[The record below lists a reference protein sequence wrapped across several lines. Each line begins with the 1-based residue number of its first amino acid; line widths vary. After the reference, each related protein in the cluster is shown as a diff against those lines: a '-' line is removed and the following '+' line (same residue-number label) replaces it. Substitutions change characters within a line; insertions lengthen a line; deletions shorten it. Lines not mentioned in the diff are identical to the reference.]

1 MNVTKLGLYDPH
13 LSAQAHGHAHGHA
26 HGLAAVTG
34 ARPHASSLTSS
45 DSDSG
50 GEDDRDESRKRRR
63 PMNVTCEACKQRKVK
78 CDRARPSCGWCSRN
92 DHPCEYKER
101 KKPGLRAGYG
111 RELEGRLDRLESLL
125 QEQGRQLAAHLAEA
139 CTISSAV
146 SSNPHIPKSSAQG
159 QGLTPQGQTVASYE
173 AQAVAFD
180 EETAFQQPTID
191 PNLRS
196 SVSGHA
202 SSQYASGQQNIPDQQ
217 MAPPQSHYTP
227 SAHSHALPS
236 PHSATGYQGT
246 PVFPEHSTIL
256 PPYDLL
262 YSLVDLF
269 FKHINT
275 WLPLLDRK
283 TTLDTLFGSSSLDEA
298 DRVLLHGIVAATLR
312 FSQDP
317 RLTPESR
324 QHYHDTSKQRVQLF
338 GLENSNIRALQAL
351 IILALDVTGST
362 NGPPAWNLL
371 ALISR
376 SMVQLGL
383 AAESTSTL
391 ASPMYPS
398 IATLRASV
406 LPEPKSWIEDEE
418 RRRLFWSVY
427 LLDRYA
433 TIATAFEFA
442 LDEKE
447 VDRRLP
453 CRDDLFAAN
462 KPVETRWFRPPERP
476 RYTTGMA
483 ETHGHFSYHCELV
496 AILGHIHQFLKRP
509 IDIGSLTD
517 VEQWQGSY
525 RSLDSDLNAWHFSLP
540 DEFANITR
548 LLKSNMPAK
557 NTSCG
562 WVMLHAA
569 YCLAVIRLNSSAAY
583 PSQTSPIF
591 SSSYSAMQRCLSA
604 VEHLRQLCHFV
615 KLSGLLDRCG
625 PPFAFTVWVGAR
637 VMLVHGSTMDHKVDP
652 DVDFFVTT
660 LAEMGV
666 YYPVAKRYSDILS
679 AVLGEYRQSQ
689 RTSGVT
695 GEMVT
700 PSTVKILADMRR
712 CAYDLDFLISHQA
725 HTAAVRSYH
734 PTRVNTPAP
743 NELEYLDVFDLF
755 NFPRLPMTQEGVENG
770 HSQSLDQAAPQD
782 LAALNAAMIPNF
794 AVPNPEAD
802 WLFHTN

>member
-1 MNVTKLGLYDPH
+1 MDTTKLELYDHHPGSNGH
-13 LSAQAHGHAHGHA
+13 VHVSATTLGSLGPLRPLSN
-26 HGLAAVTG
+26 T
-34 ARPHASSLTSS
+34 PS
-45 DSDSG
+45 DSES
-50 GEDDRDESRKRRR
+50 GEDDDRDGSKKRKR
-63 PMNVTCEACKQRKVK
+63 PMNVTSEKSNATVL
-78 CDRARPSCGWCSRN
+78 SL
-92 DHPCEYKER
+92 H
-101 KKPGLRAGYG
+101 KPGLRAGYG
-111 RELEGRLDRLESLL
+111 RELEGRLDRLEALL
-125 QEQGRQLAAHLAEA
+125 NEQGRQLAAHLAES
-139 CTISSAV
+139 CTIDAGVNSA
-146 SSNPHIPKSSAQG
+146 SNRHSV
-159 QGLTPQGQTVASYE
+159 QGLGSDVARPRVSYD
-173 AQAVAFD
+173 AQAINVTG
-180 EETAFQQPTID
+180 ELQQQIID
-191 PNLRS
+191 PNL
-196 SVSGHA
+196 HA
-202 SSQYASGQQNIPDQQ
+202 PTSRHGSLQYQQGAPDQQ
-217 MAPPQSHYTP
+217 MAAQQSHYTP
-227 SAHSHALPS
+227 SAQSHTLTS
-236 PHSATGYQGT
+236 PHSTTGFQGAHMYN
-246 PVFPEHSTIL
+246 EYSAML

-262 YSLVDLF
+262 YALVDLY
-269 FKHINT
+269 FKHVNI

-283 TTLDTLFGSSSLDEA
+283 TTLDTLFGASTLDEA
-298 DRVLLHGIVAATLR
+298 DRVLLHAIVATTLR

-317 RLTPESR
+317 RLTPEGR

-338 GLENSNIRALQAL
+338 GLENSNVRALQAL
-351 IILALDVTGST
+351 VILALDVTGST

-383 AAESTSTL
+383 AVESGSAL

-418 RRRLFWSVY
+418 RRRLFWAVF

-476 RYTTGMA
+476 RYATGIA
-483 ETHGHFSYHCELV
+483 DTHGHFSYHCELM

-509 IDIGSLTD
+509 VDIGSLTD

-525 RSLDSDLNAWHFSLP
+525 RALDSDLNAWHFSLP

-548 LLKSNMPAK
+548 LLKSNVPAK
-557 NTSCG
+557 NTNCG
-562 WVMLHAA
+562 WIMLHAA
-569 YCLAVIRLNSSAAY
+569 YCLTVIRLNSSAAY

-604 VEHLRQLCHFV
+604 VENLRQLCRFV
-615 KLSGLLDRCG
+615 KLSGLLDRLG
-625 PPFAFTVWVGAR
+625 PPFAFAIWVGAR
-637 VMLVHGSTMDHKVDP
+637 VMLVHGSTMDHEVDP
-652 DVDFFVTT
+652 DIDFFVTT
-660 LAEMGV
+660 LAEMGENWL
-666 YYPVAKRYSDILS
+666 VAKRYSEILS
-679 AVLGEYRQSQ
+679 RVLGEYRQSQ
-689 RTSGVT
+689 RASGVT
-695 GEMVT
+695 GERVT

-712 CAYDLDFLISHQA
+712 CAYDLDFLISRQPHA
-725 HTAAVRSYH
+725 AAVKSYH
-734 PTRVNTPAP
+734 PTRTNTPAP

-755 NFPRLPMTQEGVENG
+755 NFPRVPMTQEGVENG
-770 HSQSLDQAAPQD
+770 NAQGLGQAAPPD
-782 LAALNAAMIPNF
+782 LSAMNAGMIPNF

>member
-1 MNVTKLGLYDPH
+1 MDTTKLELYDHNPGSNGH
-13 LSAQAHGHAHGHA
+13 VHVSATTLGSLGPLRPLSN
-26 HGLAAVTG
+26 T
-34 ARPHASSLTSS
+34 PS
-45 DSDSG
+45 DSES
-50 GEDDRDESRKRRR
+50 GEDDDRDGSKKRKR

-78 CDRARPSCGWCSRN
+78 CDRAQPACGWCSRN
-92 DHPCEYKER
+92 DHPCEYRER

-111 RELEGRLDRLESLL
+111 RELEGRLDRLEALL
-125 QEQGRQLAAHLAEA
+125 KEQGRQLAAHLAES
-139 CTISSAV
+139 CTIDAGVNSA
-146 SSNPHIPKSSAQG
+146 SNRHSV
-159 QGLTPQGQTVASYE
+159 QGLGSDVARPRVSYDT
-173 AQAVAFD
+173 QAIDVTGD
-180 EETAFQQPTID
+180 LQQQIID
-191 PNLRS
+191 PNL
-196 SVSGHA
+196 HA
-202 SSQYASGQQNIPDQQ
+202 PTSRHGSLQYQQGAPDQQ
-217 MAPPQSHYTP
+217 MAAQQSHYTP
-227 SAHSHALPS
+227 SAQSHTLTS
-236 PHSATGYQGT
+236 PHSTTGFQGT
-246 PVFPEHSTIL
+246 HMYNEYSAML

-262 YSLVDLF
+262 YALVDLY
-269 FKHINT
+269 FKHINI

-283 TTLDTLFGSSSLDEA
+283 TTLDTLFGASTLDEA
-298 DRVLLHGIVAATLR
+298 DRVLLHAIVATTLR

-317 RLTPESR
+317 RLTPEGR

-338 GLENSNIRALQAL
+338 GLDNSNVRALQAL
-351 IILALDVTGST
+351 VILALDVTGST

-383 AAESTSTL
+383 AVESGSAL

-406 LPEPKSWIEDEE
+406 LAEPKSWIEDEE
-418 RRRLFWSVY
+418 RRRLFWAVY

-462 KPVETRWFRPPERP
+462 KQVETRWFRPPERP
-476 RYTTGMA
+476 RYATGIA
-483 ETHGHFSYHCELV
+483 DAHGHFSYHCELM

-509 IDIGSLTD
+509 VDIGSLTD

-525 RSLDSDLNAWHFSLP
+525 RALDSDLNAWHFSLP

-548 LLKSNMPAK
+548 LLKSNVPAK
-557 NTSCG
+557 NTNCG
-562 WVMLHAA
+562 WIMLHAA
-569 YCLAVIRLNSSAAY
+569 YCLTVIRLNSSAAY

-604 VEHLRQLCHFV
+604 VENLRQLCRFV
-615 KLSGLLDRCG
+615 KLSGLLDRLG
-625 PPFAFTVWVGAR
+625 PPFAFAIWVGAR
-637 VMLVHGSTMDHKVDP
+637 VMLVHGSTMDHEVDP
-652 DVDFFVTT
+652 DIDFFVTT
-660 LAEMGV
+660 LAEMGENWL
-666 YYPVAKRYSDILS
+666 VAKRYSEILS
-679 AVLGEYRQSQ
+679 RVLGEYRQSQ
-689 RTSGVT
+689 RASGVT
-695 GEMVT
+695 GERVT

-712 CAYDLDFLISHQA
+712 CAYDLDFLISRQPHA
-725 HTAAVRSYH
+725 AAVKSYH
-734 PTRVNTPAP
+734 PTRTNTPAP

-755 NFPRLPMTQEGVENG
+755 NFPRVPMTQEGVENG
-770 HSQSLDQAAPQD
+770 NAQGLGQAAPPD
-782 LAALNAAMIPNF
+782 LSAMNAGMIPNF

>member
-1 MNVTKLGLYDPH
+1 MNATKLELYDNNQYASNS
-13 LSAQAHGHAHGHA
+13 LSG
-26 HGLAAVTG
+26 VTSSLP
-34 ARPHASSLTSS
+34 RASSFTSS
-45 DSDSG
+45 DSDSA
-50 GEDDRDESRKRRR
+50 GEDDRDGSRKRKR

-78 CDRARPSCGWCSRN
+78 CDRAQPSCGWCSRN

-125 QEQGRQLAAHLAEA
+125 EEQGRQLAAHLAEA
-139 CTISSAV
+139 CTIAPTGG
-146 SSNPHIPKSSAQG
+146 SNAHVHRPSAQG
-159 QGLTPQGQTVASYE
+159 LAPEGPTRASYD
-173 AQAVAFD
+173 AQAVTF
-180 EETAFQQPTID
+180 EEEAPFQQPSID
-191 PNLRS
+191 PHLRS
-196 SVSGHA
+196 SA
-202 SSQYASGQQNIPDQQ
+202 SRHGSSHYPSGQQGIQDQQ
-217 MAPPQSHYTP
+217 MAALQSHYTP
-227 SAHSHALPS
+227 SAHSHALTS
-236 PHSATGYQGT
+236 PHSTTGYQGT
-246 PVFPEHSTIL
+246 QVFNEHSAML

-262 YSLVDLF
+262 YSLVDLY
-269 FKHINT
+269 FKHVNI

-298 DRVLLHGIVAATLR
+298 DRVLLHAIVATTLR
-312 FSQDP
+312 YSQDP

-338 GLENSNIRALQAL
+338 GLENSNVRALQAL
-351 IILALDVTGST
+351 IILGLDVTGTT

-383 AAESTSTL
+383 AVESSSTL

-418 RRRLFWSVY
+418 RRRLFWAVF

-462 KPVETRWFRPPERP
+462 KTVETRWFRPPERP

-483 ETHGHFSYHCELV
+483 ETHGHFSYHCELM

-509 IDIGSLTD
+509 IDIGSLAD

-525 RSLDSDLNAWHFSLP
+525 RALDSDLNAWHFSLP

-548 LLKSNMPAK
+548 LLKSNVPAK
-557 NTSCG
+557 NTNCG
-562 WVMLHAA
+562 WVMLQAA
-569 YCLAVIRLNSSAAY
+569 HCLTVIRLNSSAAY
-583 PSQTSPIF
+583 PSQSSPIF

-604 VEHLRQLCHFV
+604 VENLRQLCRLV
-615 KLSGLLDRCG
+615 KLNGLLDRLG
-625 PPFAFTVWVGAR
+625 PPFAFAIWVGAR
-637 VMLVHGSTMDHKVDP
+637 VMLVHGSTMDDKVDP
-652 DVDFFVTT
+652 DIDFFVTT
-660 LAEMGV
+660 LSEMGE
-666 YYPVAKRYSDILS
+666 YWPVAKRYSEILHR
-679 AVLGEYRQSQ
+679 VLGEYRQSQ
-689 RTSGVT
+689 RASGVT

-712 CAYDLDFLISHQA
+712 CAYDLDFLISRQPYA
-725 HTAAVRSYH
+725 AAVKSYH
-734 PTRVNTPAP
+734 PTRANTPAP

-755 NFPRLPMTQEGVENG
+755 NFPRLPTTQEGVEPGN
-770 HSQSLDQAAPQD
+770 SQGLGPAAPPD
-782 LAALNAAMIPNF
+782 LAAMNAAMIPNF